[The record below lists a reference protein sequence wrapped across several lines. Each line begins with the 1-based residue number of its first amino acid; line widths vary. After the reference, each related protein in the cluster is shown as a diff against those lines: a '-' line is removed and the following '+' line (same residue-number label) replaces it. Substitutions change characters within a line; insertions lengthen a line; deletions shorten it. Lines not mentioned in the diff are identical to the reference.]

1 MLKKVLKISLTIII
15 FLVVLII
22 ILLAASLRKV
32 DRQPFKEA
40 NYYKETLK
48 NLDKLEKILP
58 PPVGKNL
65 QVGTGKAGIT
75 PPVGVPLAGY
85 GARKGAPSKGVH
97 DSLFARAIAV
107 QSGEKTVCLLGLD
120 ALIFNPPLARIL
132 EDSAKSKFGLDADQI
147 LFTATHTHS
156 GPGGWGNGF
165 VEEQFSGQ
173 PDSRVP
179 AIFIDSTLVAIGRA
193 LKDRKPAQSISGSV
207 DAPDYIRNRL
217 VGDKGETDPAVVYLA
232 FLRDNKIAALFAT
245 FSAHATVLSSHNMLF
260 SGDYPGYF
268 EREIESAI
276 SGPAIFAAAGLG
288 SQTNRGKGEGFKK
301 AEYIGVGLADSV
313 LAHLQIKDAEPRVTL
328 RYFRLP
334 IKMHD
339 LQVRIT
345 QNIRLA
351 PWLAGRIFHINKAYM
366 QVIALDH
373 FVIIGSPGEFSGEL
387 ALQVKE
393 HARQKGDLVTVT
405 SFNGCY
411 LGYVTPSQYY
421 HLSTYETK
429 LMSWFG
435 PYTGDYFVDIMD
447 RIVDD
452 LDK

>member
-1 MLKKVLKISLTIII
+1 MLKKVFKIILTIII
-15 FLVVLII
+15 SLILLI
-22 ILLAASLRKV
+22 VILLAASLRKV
-32 DRQPFKEA
+32 DRQPFREA

-48 NLDKLEKILP
+48 NLDELAKTLS
-58 PPVGKNL
+58 PPVENDIK
-65 QVGTGKAGIT
+65 VGTGKASIT
-75 PPVGVPLAGY
+75 PPVGVPLAGF
-85 GARKGAPSKGVH
+85 GARKGAPSQGVH
-97 DSLFARAIAV
+97 DSLFARVIAI
-107 QSGEKTVCLLGLD
+107 QSGEKTVCLLGFD

-132 EDSAKSKFGLDADQI
+132 EDSAKARFELDADQL

-165 VEEQFSGQ
+165 VEEQFSGP

-193 LKDRKPAQSISGSV
+193 LKNRQPAQYISGSTK
-207 DAPDYIRNRL
+207 APEYISNRL
-217 VGDKGETDPAVVYLA
+217 VGDKGETDPDIVYLA
-232 FLRDNKIAALFAT
+232 FLRDKKIVALFAT
-245 FSAHATVLSSHNMLF
+245 YSAHPTVLSSHNMLF

-268 EREIESAI
+268 ERKIESAI
-276 SGPAIFAAAGLG
+276 NGPAIFAAAGLG
-288 SQTNRGKGEGFKK
+288 SQTNRGKGQGFKK
-301 AEYIGVGLADSV
+301 AEYIGFGLADSV
-313 LAHLQIKDAEPRVTL
+313 LAHLQTKNAKPRAAL

-351 PWLAGRIFHINKAYM
+351 PWLAKRFFHVNKAFM

-373 FVIIGSPGEFSGEL
+373 FLIIGSPGEFSGEL
-387 ALQVKE
+387 ALRVKK
-393 HARQKGDLVTVT
+393 HARQKGDLVTIT

-447 RIVDD
+447 RLIDVVNE
-452 LDK
+452 